1 MIGIYKITSP
11 SKKIYI
17 GQSIS
22 LEKRLDSY
30 RRMQCKTQTILYNS
44 FLKYGF
50 EKHKVEIVCECEIS
64 ELNDKERYY
73 QDLYSVVG
81 GKGMNCRLTKSS
93 DRSGEHSKETKEKMS
108 IAATG
113 RKHSLEFKIR
123 NSELK
128 KGNTYRL
135 GKKLTDEQKQKI
147 SKANLGKKLSQ
158 ETKNKMSAYRK
169 LNPHSKERILKIALS
184 NTGKKRNYT
193 IEQKE
198 AFKMSG
204 SKIILNVE
212 NGIFYYGLRDASVAL
227 NYKRTTLSHKL
238 VGRLVNNT
246 PLIYV

>member
-22 LEKRLDSY
+22 LEKRFDSY

-50 EKHKVEIVCECEIS
+50 EKHKLEVVCECETS

-93 DRSGEHSKETKEKMS
+93 DRSGEHSKETKKKMS

-113 RKHSLEFKIR
+113 KKHSLEFKIR

-128 KGNTYRL
+128 KGNTNCL
-135 GKKLTDEQKQKI
+135 GRKLTDEQKQHL
-147 SKANLGKKLSQ
+147 SNVNLGKKLSQ
-158 ETKNKMSAYRK
+158 ETRNKMSAYRK
-169 LNPHSKERILKIALS
+169 LNPHSKERILKITLS

-204 SKIILNVE
+204 SKIILNIE
-212 NGIFYYGLRDASVAL
+212 NGIFYYGLRDASISCNHNRV
-227 NYKRTTLSHKL
+227 TLSHKL
-238 VGRLVNNT
+238 VGRLKNDT
-246 PLIYV
+246 HLIYT